1 MVFTMEIFLKY
12 LSLDSS
18 FKRSEKDV
26 TNLPTIVICFLP
38 TIKSYTYEADFTIF
52 MFPSYQDFFKPNT
65 EVYKLKMGNNVLQE
79 VHLSQVLT
87 IYSGICYKITSTAS
101 AVGKNDWHVISVIF
115 NQDTPVKMLPNVVVH
130 FTSEVN
136 SYGILRTYWLDG
148 DVSIL
153 KMTSRHKFVEY
164 GLKEER
170 QSFLEHK
177 SRCRKEPFYHC
188 YGSEI
193 LHHNFTKC
201 PKKCL
206 PHTLP
211 SDIIPNDE
219 VPFCETDSKEM
230 KCSKEIALEVRTK
243 SVDSGKC
250 IDKACKPIKYKGVI
264 THEEIVEEPLHSRS
278 FAYYFMPPVYVLN
291 FDEYI
296 IVDIFELLGSIGG
309 TWGILVGFSI
319 LGLTSFLLEKLQL
332 MTQSFKNGYHQVR
345 HNDKQIKHHDSIYS
359 CATIYHIGCGLGV
372 GMKELTVPQGR

>member
-18 FKRSEKDV
+18 FKRIENEL

-38 TIKSYTYEADFTIF
+38 AVKSYSYEEDFTIY
-52 MFPSYQDFFKPNT
+52 MFPSYQDFFKQNT
-65 EVYKLKMGNNVLQE
+65 EVYKLKMGKNILQE
-79 VHLSQVLT
+79 VHLSEMLT
-87 IYSGICYKITSTAS
+87 IYSGLCYKITSTAS

-115 NQDTPVKMLPNVVVH
+115 DQDTPIKMLPNVVVH

-153 KMTSRHKFVEY
+153 KMGTRHKFVEY

-177 SRCRKEPFYHC
+177 SKCRKEPFYHC
-188 YGSEI
+188 YGKEM
-193 LHHNFTKC
+193 LYHNFTKC

-211 SDIIPNDE
+211 PEILQNDE
-219 VPFCETDSKEM
+219 VPLCEIDSEEM

-264 THEEIVEEPLHSRS
+264 THEETVEEHLYSRA

-291 FDEYI
+291 FDEYV

-332 MTQSFKNGYHQVR
+332 MTKFIKDGFY
-345 HNDKQIKHHDSIYS
+345 QIRNIDDHIQLEEKSIQI
-359 CATIYHIGCGLGV
+359 TRV
-372 GMKELTVPQGR
+372 KELHIKNY